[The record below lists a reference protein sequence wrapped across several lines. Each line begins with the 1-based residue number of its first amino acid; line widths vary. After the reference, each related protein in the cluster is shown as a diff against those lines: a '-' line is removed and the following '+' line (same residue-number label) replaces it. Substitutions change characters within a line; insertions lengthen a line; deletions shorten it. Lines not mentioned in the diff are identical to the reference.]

1 MTTPFCQS
9 LHYIGPPFSIT
20 YYIRA
25 FPMWRGP
32 VLRQPELTT
41 GKDNKAEYILYSWA
55 LFVRLLY
62 FAE

>member
-1 MTTPFCQS
+1 
-9 LHYIGPPFSIT
+9 
-20 YYIRA
+20 
-25 FPMWRGP
+25 MWRGP

-41 GKDNKAEYILYSWA
+41 GKDNKAEYIFYSWA